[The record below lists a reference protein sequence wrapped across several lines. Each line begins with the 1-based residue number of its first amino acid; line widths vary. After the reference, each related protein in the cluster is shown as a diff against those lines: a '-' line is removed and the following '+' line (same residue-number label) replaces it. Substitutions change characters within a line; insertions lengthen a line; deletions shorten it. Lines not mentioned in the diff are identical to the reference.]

1 MARRSQSSSQE
12 GNPLDPNYLPPHYR
26 EEYRLAIDALVED
39 DLEGYCDFLQSA
51 GVVNFL
57 SWSEIEHIK
66 YTVQAPHQST
76 QPELPYLEMEPDGSS
91 DTYWP
96 VQSDLDAPGLDLGWP
111 NRHGFMGPTEVTTL
125 VNPSDPSMPS
135 IKEQA
140 RRLITNAHQV
150 IGVVMDMF
158 TDVDLFTDLLDA
170 TMRNVAVYILLD
182 EQNAHHFT
190 AMVSNCRINLER
202 VPLMRVR
209 TVAGT
214 TYFCRT
220 GKSFKGQMMDRFLL
234 ADCRAVLSGNYS
246 FMWSFEKI
254 HRCLVHLFIGE
265 LVTTF
270 DEEFRIL
277 YAQSQ
282 PLVIENAILPLP
294 GEGHFSNCQYG
305 IQRTPCFRN
314 TRGYL
319 NMESIHHA
327 GFPGHSFGDHVDMKH
342 NMPPFRR
349 EDPFPSSLEPAQM
362 QMHSTK
368 YAFKQLR
375 MEQSFM
381 EQGRSMVTSR
391 NMEMKAYKRHSY
403 AEGTHESYS
412 SSRQF
417 MQQQVMNNLEEMEA
431 HSSQFYRE
439 QHLHQSPGQGL
450 GHGMDDQI
458 SYNQTDHY
466 SDLGRPP
473 ELEQPDSYN
482 HIMDYLSSNS
492 SKEMMHGSGNVL
504 APGEDHYSP
513 MNPRRQSMGQP
524 YICQTSPTQL
534 HPPDQRLL
542 FTESI
547 LDRQLRDPSLKQGLR
562 KWRIN
567 SYLSAFE
574 DAGEEGLPE
583 PLGHDAFDEPSQSSD
598 RRLCSLEPSVPRF
611 NTKELPRIPK
621 SKQDLL
627 PCYGKPI
634 MPEVQKDLPGDQ
646 ALTTTDSKIMP
657 STAFEI
663 STNTE
668 HTKAEEVKFKET
680 REIGITRQDSFRG
693 RINPILQRSSRLRS
707 SLIFGAC
714 QLEQDSTVVTK
725 TASGLDQKD
734 NSNEDDESDPLKTS
748 SVVAQ
753 ILEKRRSVAREP
765 FDWSS
770 HKKQLSKDTLPLKA
784 KECNEETSE
793 KSSKDSALKEQPKVQ
808 EIECSKDAT
817 EEMHLV
823 TVPVEASRPPP
834 STTAF
839 LDMNDP
845 DVRLSYFKELA
856 AKRKAS
862 KMPKES
868 EAVKSSEPAL
878 KKSDLIE
885 NPTDSNLKDPGISV
899 KVVKPAAPAVKETQN
914 STEAVINKPSISITP
929 TEPISDKPDTSLVPS
944 ALVQPPP
951 QMPKVIKP
959 SGPDLKG
966 QDSQSK
972 EHKDADPTALKKEP
986 GPKKEPEPKPAKSFP
1001 SPKFFKKDP
1010 LIQSKESQTNNVS
1023 CEEDLHRDATDTEKS
1038 ELKEAWQ
1045 LDAST
1050 VTHGEAEGKLPKIP
1064 SPNPSLNLR
1073 ESFEGKQDTKA
1084 QDFLKKQTQKL
1095 KGILGT
1101 KGEKKVPVVDE
1112 GKTPSI
1118 QKVNVILETV
1128 TESQS
1133 STEAKRDDRI
1143 VVTNGKEENADHK
1156 PLSRAACK
1164 TSPSWYQTTPSSVMY
1179 STNLRDDT
1187 KVILEQISASNQNRI
1202 ELAKQTTGITNEA
1215 KSSEGDKS
1223 VDVEAKPSSNPL
1235 SRTRFQCSQANLQER
1250 ENLLKRIES
1259 MRKEKKVYSR
1269 FEMGS

>member
-1 MARRSQSSSQE
+1 
-12 GNPLDPNYLPPHYR
+12 
-26 EEYRLAIDALVED
+26 
-39 DLEGYCDFLQSA
+39 
-51 GVVNFL
+51 
-57 SWSEIEHIK
+57 
-66 YTVQAPHQST
+66 
-76 QPELPYLEMEPDGSS
+76 
-91 DTYWP
+91 
-96 VQSDLDAPGLDLGWP
+96 
-111 NRHGFMGPTEVTTL
+111 
-125 VNPSDPSMPS
+125 
-135 IKEQA
+135 
-140 RRLITNAHQV
+140 
-150 IGVVMDMF
+150 
-158 TDVDLFTDLLDA
+158 
-170 TMRNVAVYILLD
+170 
-182 EQNAHHFT
+182 
-190 AMVSNCRINLER
+190 
-202 VPLMRVR
+202 
-209 TVAGT
+209 
-214 TYFCRT
+214 
-220 GKSFKGQMMDRFLL
+220 
-234 ADCRAVLSGNYS
+234 
-246 FMWSFEKI
+246 MWSFEKI
-254 HRCLVHLFIGE
+254 HRCLAHLFIGE

-282 PLVIENAILPLP
+282 PLVIENAIVPLP
-294 GEGHFSNCQYG
+294 GEGHFSKCQYG

-319 NMESIHHA
+319 NRESIHHA
-327 GFPGHSFGDHVDMKH
+327 GFPGHSFGDHMDMEH

-362 QMHSTK
+362 QMYSTK

-381 EQGRSMVTSR
+381 EQGRSMMTSR

-403 AEGTHESYS
+403 AEGTDESYS

-417 MQQQVMNNLEEMEA
+417 MQQRVMNNLEEMEA
-431 HSSQFYRE
+431 HSSQFYKE
-439 QHLHQSPGQGL
+439 QHLHQSLGPGL
-450 GHGMDDQI
+450 GHGMVDQI
-458 SYNQTDHY
+458 SYSQRDHY
-466 SDLGRPP
+466 SDIGCPP

-482 HIMDYLSSNS
+482 RIIDYLSSSS

-504 APGEDHYSP
+504 VPGEDHYSP

-547 LDRQLRDPSLKQGLR
+547 LDRQPRDPSLKQGLR

-574 DAGEEGLPE
+574 DAGGEGLPE
-583 PLGHDAFDEPSQSSD
+583 PQGHDAFDEPCQSSD
-598 RRLCSLEPSVPRF
+598 RRLCSLEPSVPRV

-627 PCYGKPI
+627 PRYGKPI

-646 ALTTTDSKIMP
+646 ALTTPDSKTMP
-657 STAFEI
+657 TTAFDI
-663 STNTE
+663 STKTE
-668 HTKAEEVKFKET
+668 HTKTEEVEFKEP

-707 SLIFGAC
+707 SLIFSAC

-753 ILEKRRSVAREP
+753 ILEKRRSVVREP

-770 HKKQLSKDTLPLKA
+770 HKKQFSKDTLPLKA

-793 KSSKDSALKEQPKVQ
+793 KSSKVSVLKEQPKVQ
-808 EIECSKDAT
+808 EMECSKDAT
-817 EEMHLV
+817 EEKHLV
-823 TVPVEASRPPP
+823 TDPVEPSRPPP
-834 STTAF
+834 STTAI

-845 DVRLSYFKELA
+845 DVRLLYFKELA

-885 NPTDSNLKDPGISV
+885 NPTDSNLKQPGISV
-899 KVVKPAAPAVKETQN
+899 KVVKPAAPAVEETQN
-914 STEAVINKPSISITP
+914 STEAVINKPSISVTP
-929 TEPISDKPDTSLVPS
+929 AEPISNKPETSLAPS
-944 ALVQPPP
+944 ALVQPSP
-951 QMPKVIKP
+951 QMPKVIKL

-966 QDSQSK
+966 QGSQSK
-972 EHKDADPTALKKEP
+972 KHEDVDPTAEALKKEP
-986 GPKKEPEPKPAKSFP
+986 GPKKEPEPKPDKSFP

-1023 CEEDLHRDATDTEKS
+1023 CQEDLHRDATDTEKS
-1038 ELKEAWQ
+1038 ELKKACQ
-1045 LDAST
+1045 LDASGM
-1050 VTHGEAEGKLPKIP
+1050 THGEAEGKLPKIP
-1064 SPNPSLNLR
+1064 SSSSSLNLT
-1073 ESFEGKQDTKA
+1073 ESSEEGKQDTEA

-1112 GKTPSI
+1112 DKMPSI
-1118 QKVNVILETV
+1118 QQVNIILETSEELTV

-1156 PLSRAACK
+1156 PLSTAACK
-1164 TSPSWYQTTPSSVMY
+1164 TSPSRYQTTPSSVMY
-1179 STNLRDDT
+1179 SSNLRDDT

-1202 ELAKQTTGITNEA
+1202 ELAKQTTGSTNEA
-1215 KSSEGDKS
+1215 KASEGDRS

-1235 SRTRFQCSQANLQER
+1235 SRTRFQCSRANLQER